1 VTRLPKTALA
11 LIALAS
17 VVIASG
23 CSGSSGTPTPPPITD
38 PSEVITKSVAVVP
51 AVKSLHL
58 KLEVSGKVNTGA
70 LTGGSSGGL
79 GLSGNFDLAG
89 TTLEGDL
96 DVTKL
101 ATDLKFS
108 VPGVLGLT
116 GEAIVVDGNL
126 YYKTSL
132 TGAKFTMSKLSDTV
146 PVSIPSPGAL
156 ASADITGGIASLR
169 KTLDDAGAKATLMPD
184 DKVNGK
190 DAYHVS
196 ISVPVDA
203 INTMLAGQG
212 GSTTAGLKL
221 DSATVDYWAYKDS
234 LLPAKISIAASA
246 GTLGNLSLV
255 LTLTDYGKSV
265 TVTAPAAGDI
275 KG

>member
-1 VTRLPKTALA
+1 MTRLPKPALA
-11 LIALAS
+11 LMAVTAIVFAGAC
-17 VVIASG
+17 G
-23 CSGSSGTPTPPPITD
+23 GNSGTPTPPPITD

-89 TTLEGDL
+89 TTVEGDV
-96 DVTKL
+96 DVTKV
-101 ATDLKFS
+101 ATDLKFA

-132 TGAKFTMSKLSDTV
+132 TGDKFTQSKLSDTV

-156 ASADITGGIASLR
+156 ASADITSGIASLR
-169 KTLDDAGAKATLMPD
+169 KSLDDAGAKATLLAD
-184 DKVNGK
+184 DQVNGK

-196 ISVPVDA
+196 ISVPVDK
-203 INTMLAGQG
+203 INAMLAQS
-212 GSTTAGLKL
+212 GSATAGLTL
-221 DSATVDYWAYKDS
+221 DSASVDYWAYKDS
-234 LLPAKISIAASA
+234 LLPAKISIVGSA
-246 GTLGNLSLV
+246 GTLGNLSLT

-265 TVTAPAAGDI
+265 TVTAPAASDI
-275 KG
+275 KS

>member
-1 VTRLPKTALA
+1 MTRLPKPALA
-11 LIALAS
+11 LMAVTAIVFAGAC
-17 VVIASG
+17 G
-23 CSGSSGTPTPPPITD
+23 GNSGTPTPPPITD

-79 GLSGNFDLAG
+79 GLSGNFDLSG
-89 TTLEGDL
+89 TTVEGDV
-96 DVTKL
+96 DVTKV
-101 ATDLKFS
+101 ATDLKFA

-132 TGAKFTMSKLSDTV
+132 TGDKFTQSKLSDTV

-156 ASADITGGIASLR
+156 ASADITSGIASLR
-169 KTLDDAGAKATLMPD
+169 KSLDDAGAKATLLAD
-184 DKVNGK
+184 DQVNGK

-196 ISVPVDA
+196 ISVPVDK
-203 INTMLAGQG
+203 INAMLAQS
-212 GSTTAGLKL
+212 GSATAGLTL
-221 DSATVDYWAYKDS
+221 DSASVDYWAYKDS
-234 LLPAKISIAASA
+234 LLPAKISIVGSA
-246 GTLGNLSLV
+246 GTLGNLSLT

-265 TVTAPAAGDI
+265 TVTAPAASDI
-275 KG
+275 KS

>member
-1 VTRLPKTALA
+1 MAVTAIVFA
-11 LIALAS
+11 GAC
-17 VVIASG
+17 G
-23 CSGSSGTPTPPPITD
+23 GNSGTPTPPPITD

-79 GLSGNFDLAG
+79 GLSGNFDLSG
-89 TTLEGDL
+89 TTVEGDV
-96 DVTKL
+96 DVIKV
-101 ATDLKFS
+101 ATDLKFA

-132 TGAKFTMSKLSDTV
+132 TGDKFTQSKLSDTV

-156 ASADITGGIASLR
+156 ASADITSGIASLR
-169 KTLDDAGAKATLMPD
+169 KSLDDAGAKATLLAD
-184 DKVNGK
+184 DQVNGK

-196 ISVPVDA
+196 ISVPVDK
-203 INTMLAGQG
+203 INAMLAQS
-212 GSTTAGLKL
+212 GSATAGLTL
-221 DSATVDYWAYKDS
+221 DSASVDYWAYKDS
-234 LLPAKISIAASA
+234 LLPAKISIVGSA
-246 GTLGNLSLV
+246 GTLGNLSLT

-265 TVTAPAAGDI
+265 TVTAPAASDI
-275 KG
+275 KS

>member
-1 VTRLPKTALA
+1 VTRLPKPALA
-11 LIALAS
+11 LMAVTAIVFAGAC
-17 VVIASG
+17 G
-23 CSGSSGTPTPPPITD
+23 GNSGTPTPPPITD

-79 GLSGNFDLAG
+79 GLSGNFDLSG
-89 TTLEGDL
+89 TTVEGDV
-96 DVTKL
+96 DVTKV
-101 ATDLKFS
+101 ATDLKFA

-132 TGAKFTMSKLSDTV
+132 TGDKFTQSKLSDTV

-156 ASADITGGIASLR
+156 ASADITSGIASLR
-169 KTLDDAGAKATLMPD
+169 KSLDDAGAKATLLAD
-184 DKVNGK
+184 DQVNGK

-196 ISVPVDA
+196 ISVPVDK
-203 INTMLAGQG
+203 INAMLAQS
-212 GSTTAGLKL
+212 GSATAGLTL
-221 DSATVDYWAYKDS
+221 DSASVDYWAYKDS
-234 LLPAKISIAASA
+234 LLPAKISIVGSA
-246 GTLGNLSLV
+246 GTLGNLSLT

-265 TVTAPAAGDI
+265 TVTAPAASDI
-275 KG
+275 KS

>member
-1 VTRLPKTALA
+1 VTRLPKPALA
-11 LIALAS
+11 LMAVTAIVFAGAC
-17 VVIASG
+17 G
-23 CSGSSGTPTPPPITD
+23 GNSGTPTPPPITD

-79 GLSGNFDLAG
+79 GLSGNFDLSG
-89 TTLEGDL
+89 TTVEGDV
-96 DVTKL
+96 DVIKV
-101 ATDLKFS
+101 ATDLKFA

-132 TGAKFTMSKLSDTV
+132 TGDKFTQSKLSDTV

-156 ASADITGGIASLR
+156 ASADITSGIASLR
-169 KTLDDAGAKATLMPD
+169 KSLDDAGAKATLLAD
-184 DKVNGK
+184 DQVNGK

-196 ISVPVDA
+196 ISVPVDK
-203 INTMLAGQG
+203 INAMLAQS
-212 GSTTAGLKL
+212 GSATAGLTL
-221 DSATVDYWAYKDS
+221 DSASVDYWAYKDS
-234 LLPAKISIAASA
+234 LLPAKISIVGSA
-246 GTLGNLSLV
+246 GTLGNLSLT

-265 TVTAPAAGDI
+265 TVTAPAASDI
-275 KG
+275 KS

>member
-1 VTRLPKTALA
+1 MAVTAIVFA
-11 LIALAS
+11 GAC
-17 VVIASG
+17 G
-23 CSGSSGTPTPPPITD
+23 GNSGTPTPPPITD

-79 GLSGNFDLAG
+79 GLSGNFDLSG
-89 TTLEGDL
+89 TTVEGDV
-96 DVTKL
+96 DVTKV
-101 ATDLKFS
+101 ATDLKFA

-132 TGAKFTMSKLSDTV
+132 TGDKFTQSKLSDTV

-156 ASADITGGIASLR
+156 ASADITSGIASLR
-169 KTLDDAGAKATLMPD
+169 KSLDDAGAKATLLAD
-184 DKVNGK
+184 DQVNGK

-196 ISVPVDA
+196 ISVPVDK
-203 INTMLAGQG
+203 INAMLAQS
-212 GSTTAGLKL
+212 GSATAGLTL
-221 DSATVDYWAYKDS
+221 DSASVDYWAYKDS
-234 LLPAKISIAASA
+234 LLPAKISIVGSA
-246 GTLGNLSLV
+246 GTLGNLSLT

-265 TVTAPAAGDI
+265 TVTAPAASDI
-275 KG
+275 KS

>member
-1 VTRLPKTALA
+1 MTRLPKPALA
-11 LIALAS
+11 LMAVTAIVFAGAC
-17 VVIASG
+17 G
-23 CSGSSGTPTPPPITD
+23 GNSGTPTPPPITD

-79 GLSGNFDLAG
+79 GLSGNFDLSG
-89 TTLEGDL
+89 TTVEGDV
-96 DVTKL
+96 DVTKV
-101 ATDLKFS
+101 ATDLKFA

-132 TGAKFTMSKLSDTV
+132 TGDKFTQSKLSDTV

-156 ASADITGGIASLR
+156 ASADITSGIASLR
-169 KTLDDAGAKATLMPD
+169 KSLDDAGAKATLLPD
-184 DKVNGK
+184 DQVNGK

-196 ISVPVDA
+196 ISVPVDK
-203 INTMLAGQG
+203 INAMLAQS
-212 GSTTAGLKL
+212 GSATAGLTL
-221 DSATVDYWAYKDS
+221 DSASVDYWAYKDS
-234 LLPAKISIAASA
+234 LLPAKISIVGSA
-246 GTLGNLSLV
+246 GTLGNLSLT

-265 TVTAPAAGDI
+265 TVTAPAASDI
-275 KG
+275 KS